1 MPKPLTFVQAD
12 IMLAKS
18 HHLPFLDELKEI
30 MDNELHLVVL
40 GAAIRDK
47 TASDISCE
55 SPALAK
61 ILVGCKRIV
70 PDRSQK
76 FDIVFEN
83 YIMYQVRNESY
94 SSIDPSSESAGT
106 YLRIFDK
113 SPFLNYLSFATDVC
127 QLKDGS
133 FYPGPWKQYGIFTQN
148 HIVDVIST
156 EEPKVFYT
164 CDTK

>member
-83 YIMYQVRNESY
+83 YLLGLWTLLTTCEHDLI
-94 SSIDPSSESAGT
+94 
-106 YLRIFDK
+106 
-113 SPFLNYLSFATDVC
+113 
-127 QLKDGS
+127 
-133 FYPGPWKQYGIFTQN
+133 YG
-148 HIVDVIST
+148 
-156 EEPKVFYT
+156 EPPLVL
-164 CDTK
+164 